1 MDLLGG
7 DSNDFAKFAFAKLSF
22 LRLTKQFHPITVFAR
37 EFISKK
43 IRWMPRQAFGLSR
56 NDEAG
61 TIPRKNAE
69 SRNGNLIRLCEGVA
83 RSNP

>member
-37 EFISKK
+37 ESARI
-43 IRWMPRQAFGLSR
+43 
-56 NDEAG
+56 DEA
-61 TIPRKNAE
+61 IHRKRQFYKYHRVAK
-69 SRNGNLIRLCEGVA
+69 RFQKFYRIQRLYFIFIDCHEA
-83 RSNP
+83 FSLSQ